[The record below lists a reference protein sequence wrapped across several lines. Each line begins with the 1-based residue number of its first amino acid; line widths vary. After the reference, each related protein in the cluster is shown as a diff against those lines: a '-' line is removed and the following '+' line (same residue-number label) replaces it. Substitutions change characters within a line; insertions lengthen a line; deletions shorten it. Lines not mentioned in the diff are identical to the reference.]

1 MSADS
6 ADLISKLRA
15 TLGKMEVA
23 LGAIVEA
30 IAWTDTQGKVQWSNT
45 TFDSLVGRHR
55 FAILGAKITELLPL
69 EQHQEK
75 VDDSLHPV
83 NLALN
88 SQRQGNGIYE
98 FHQVHQTLV
107 LEISWARIELEK
119 GENCAVI
126 AIHDITKHQQEEAE
140 LLQHREHLKDLVE
153 AKTAELQ
160 AASEKL
166 QREITEH
173 QRAENALKL
182 YQLLAEQAR
191 DIVLF
196 IRQDGTLIEANSAAV
211 LTYGYHREQLLSLKI
226 QDLRDSQTDVVF
238 TETLSDTNQQGILF
252 ETIHRRKDGSSF
264 PVEVSMQ
271 STLIGEERVF
281 LNIIRDITKWKQAEL
296 ALRKS
301 EAAATLQAQQLTE
314 TLSQLQQTESQLI
327 HTEKMSSLGL
337 LVAGIAHEINNPV
350 NFIYGN
356 LNYINKYAKNLLTL
370 IKLYQQNPPRTEA
383 FIQEFIEEIDLDFM
397 EEDLPKVLASVQ
409 VGAERIREIVLTL
422 RNFSRLDEAEMKP
435 VNIHEGIDS
444 TLLILQH
451 RLKANSDFL
460 GIQIIKEYGD
470 LPLVECYAGQLNQV
484 FMNILSNAI
493 DALNSYNPLTANKLA
508 FKDSQDNRNQIT
520 ISTQV
525 INSDWVKVKIADNG
539 PGIPEDV
546 QKKLFDPFFTTK
558 PVGKGTGLGLS
569 ISYQIIVDKH
579 KGLLRCESSHGKGT
593 AFMIEIPIRQSA
605 IKS

>member
-83 NLALN
+83 NLALK

-98 FHQVHQTLV
+98 FHQVEQTLV

-126 AIHDITKHQQEEAE
+126 AIHDITRNQQEEAE
-140 LLQHREHLKDLVE
+140 LIQHREHLKDLVE
-153 AKTAELQ
+153 ARTAELQ
-160 AASEKL
+160 ATNEKL
-166 QREITEH
+166 KKEI
-173 QRAENALKL
+173 
-182 YQLLAEQAR
+182 
-191 DIVLF
+191 
-196 IRQDGTLIEANSAAV
+196 IE
-211 LTYGYHREQLLSLKI
+211 
-226 QDLRDSQTDVVF
+226 
-238 TETLSDTNQQGILF
+238 
-252 ETIHRRKDGSSF
+252 RKQ
-264 PVEVSMQ
+264 V
-271 STLIGEERVF
+271 
-281 LNIIRDITKWKQAEL
+281 EL
-296 ALRKS
+296 ALRQS
-301 EAAATLQAQQLTE
+301 EEAANLQAQQLTE

-327 HTEKMSSLGL
+327 QTEKMSSLGL

-356 LNYINKYAKNLLTL
+356 LNYINKYARNLLSL
-370 IKLYQQNPPRTEA
+370 IKIYQQNSPRSEA
-383 FIQEFIEEIDLDFM
+383 FIQEFIEEIDLGFM
-397 EEDLPKVLASVQ
+397 EEDLPKVLSSVQ

-451 RLKANSDFL
+451 RLKANSESL
-460 GIQIIKEYGD
+460 GIQVIKEYGN
-470 LPLVECYAGQLNQV
+470 LPLIECYAGQLNQV

-493 DALNSYNPLTANKLA
+493 DALNSYNPLTASKLA
-508 FKDSQDNRNQIT
+508 FQESQGNRNQIT
-520 ISTQV
+520 ISTEV
-525 INSDWVKVKIADNG
+525 INSDWVKVKIDDNG

-579 KGLLRCESSHGKGT
+579 KGLLRCESSPGKGT
-593 AFMIEIPIRQSA
+593 AFVIEIPIRQSA
-605 IKS
+605 IRS